1 MAQKNQVLKG
11 FLMGIADYAQNKA
24 NETKLKAQLAL
35 NSEQMKQNWFW
46 KLQSGLA
53 ERRLQNQATMDLVNQ
68 MGSQNG
74 EGMSGNGSLGINSPE
89 TRVGSG
95 GKLQVYYPSATDKE
109 FKIKQTWAQID
120 RKQARGI
127 PLNNLEKSFV
137 ETYPKETWI
146 KRDINAERFDV
157 KQNETKKIQE
167 NKSQMVKDSAMDT
180 LNTISEVEKGID
192 YFGLTGGLPSIPG
205 TARAT
210 WEANVN
216 KLLSGKII
224 NLMTQMK
231 EASKTGATG
240 FGQLSEKELKVL
252 QEASTALKRG
262 LSPKDAQKY
271 LNEMKVAA
279 QKVLGSEIQQE
290 GGQEVKSLDKQT
302 AIQLLQKAGGDKNKA
317 RQMAQNMGYQF

>member
-1 MAQKNQVLKG
+1 MAQKNKVLKG

-35 NSEQMKQNWFW
+35 NSEQMKQNWLW

-120 RKQARGI
+120 KKQARGI

-146 KRDINAERFDV
+146 KRDINAEKFDV

>member
-1 MAQKNQVLKG
+1 MAQKNKVLKG

-35 NSEQMKQNWFW
+35 NSEQMKQNWLW

-120 RKQARGI
+120 KKQARGI